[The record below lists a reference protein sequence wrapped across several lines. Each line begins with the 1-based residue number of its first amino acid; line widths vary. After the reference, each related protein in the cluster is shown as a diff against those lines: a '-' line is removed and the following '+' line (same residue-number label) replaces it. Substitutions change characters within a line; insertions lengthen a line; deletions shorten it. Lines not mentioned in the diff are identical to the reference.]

1 LNVLFASKQNI
12 VTQGGG
18 IKNMEKV
25 NIKLKNCYGIRKFEK
40 EFDFRNKSAFII
52 YASNGSMKTSFTKT
66 LKNISNGE
74 TPKEEVFGRESTYTI
89 ENEKNE
95 SIKPEEIFV
104 IESYN
109 ANFYSKRISN
119 LLMNKS
125 LQDKYNLVTQDI
137 LDRKNEFLT
146 SIKSIVGNKV
156 ALEEECLQAFKSSSF
171 LETLA
176 ILIEGNLS
184 TMEDSGLDFS
194 KIDYLS
200 LFDPKIEAF
209 IKDDKNYRLLSE
221 YGNQYDALVEN
232 STFLKKGMFSQYN
245 ATTVNSTLNDNGFF
259 RAGHKVLLQDGV
271 HIKSSDDFEKML
283 KDEKQK
289 ILSDPKLLKQFD
301 QIDKK
306 LSANASLRNFR
317 IIIETYPELIAQLVS
332 YESFK
337 RKSWIGIFKNQVS
350 EVSTLVELFK
360 KAKEDIKKIQEEA
373 QKESERWR
381 QVVDIF
387 SNRFFVPFDV
397 EISNQEDVVLK
408 NSVPTLSFRY
418 KERDEE
424 KEIEH
429 TKLNTI
435 LSGGERRALYLLNI
449 IFELEA
455 LKQDSKK
462 MLIVADDIAE
472 SFDYKNK
479 YAIIEYLM
487 EHYSCGLFNLII
499 LTHNF
504 DFYRTV
510 GSRMLNSHRK
520 HCVMAIKNEEE
531 ILVKDGQYLK
541 NVFASWKEQFEKND
555 TILIASIP
563 FIRNI
568 VEYIDSEESSNY
580 ILLTKL
586 LHMINYSDDKTTKEI
601 SLEDLEK
608 VINDVWKTNKN
619 VSTGRADK
627 TVYDL
632 IIEVADKII
641 ANPNIDEIT
650 LENKI
655 ALSMAIRLI
664 AEEFMIQQIIDDCGT
679 DDEIKKI
686 ASSQTGK
693 LLSLYKRCPGT
704 NKEMLP
710 ILEEVS
716 LMTAENIHLNSFMY
730 EPLID
735 ISILQLKKLYSIL
748 LSLSMVTEMSD
759 IIV

>member
-1 LNVLFASKQNI
+1 MRKEREVFMK
-12 VTQGGG
+12 
-18 IKNMEKV
+18 KV
-25 NIKLKNCYGIRKFEK
+25 AIKLENCYGIKKFEK
-40 EFDFRNKSAFII
+40 EFDFSDKAAFII

-66 LKNISNGE
+66 LKDISKGE
-74 TPKEEVFGRESTYTI
+74 SPKEEVFGRESTYTI
-89 ENEKNE
+89 ENENSE
-95 SIKPEEIFV
+95 AIKPEEIFV
-104 IESYN
+104 IESYD
-109 ANFYSKRISN
+109 ADFYSKRMSN

-125 LQDKYNLVTQDI
+125 LQEKYNLVTQDI
-137 LDRKNEFLT
+137 LDRKNEFLA
-146 SIKSIVGNKV
+146 SMKAIVGNKV
-156 ALEEECLQAFKSSSF
+156 SVEEECLQAFNSSNF
-171 LETLA
+171 LEALA
-176 ILIEGNLS
+176 KLIDSDIL

-194 KIDYLS
+194 KIDYFS

-209 IKDDKNYRLLSE
+209 VKDDKNYRLLAE
-221 YGNQYDALVEN
+221 YGSQYDTLVEN
-232 STFLKKGMFSQYN
+232 STFLKKGTFSQYN
-245 ATTVNSTLNDNGFF
+245 ATTVNSTLDDNGFF
-259 RAGHKVLLQDGV
+259 KAGHEILLQDGV

-283 KDEKQK
+283 QEEKKK
-289 ILSDPKLLKQFD
+289 ILSDPKLLKRFD

-317 IIIETYPELIAQLVS
+317 IIIETYPELITKLVS

-337 RKSWIGIFKNQVS
+337 RKSWIGILKNQVS
-350 EVSTLVELFK
+350 EVSILVELYK
-360 KAKEDIKKIQEEA
+360 KAQEEIKKIQDEA
-373 QKESERWR
+373 QKESARWR

-387 SNRFFVPFDV
+387 SNRFFVPFIV

-424 KEIEH
+424 KEIDRS
-429 TKLNTI
+429 KLNTI

-449 IFELEA
+449 IFEMEA
-455 LKQDSKK
+455 LKEDNKK

-510 GSRMLNSHRK
+510 GSRMLNSNRK

-541 NVFASWKEQFEKND
+541 NVFTSWKERFEKND

-568 VEYIDSEESSNY
+568 VEYIDSEEAPNY
-580 ILLTKL
+580 LLLTKL
-586 LHMINYSDDKTTKEI
+586 LHMINYSDGKTTKDI

-608 VINDVWKTNKN
+608 VINDVWKTNKSI
-619 VSTGRADK
+619 STNRKDK
-627 TVYDL
+627 TVYNL
-632 IIEVADKII
+632 IIDVADKISSS
-641 ANPNIDEIT
+641 PEVDEIA

-664 AEEFMIQQIIDDCGT
+664 AEEFMIQQITDDCGT
-679 DDEIKKI
+679 DEQIKEID
-686 ASSQTGK
+686 SNQTGK
-693 LLSLYKRCPGT
+693 LLSLYKQCAGT
-704 NKEMLP
+704 NKAMLP

-735 ISILQLKKLYSIL
+735 VSILQLKKLYRVLAPLRSEAEI
-748 LSLSMVTEMSD
+748 
-759 IIV
+759 